1 MLSHSENQ
9 SAAHGPTR
17 YSSLRQVTST
27 NEQPDTDLS
36 KHGHLQSS
44 LWDNT
49 LQLTDQ
55 PNRKVF
61 TLGVHDGFSTASIA
75 LFDLSAF
82 PRNSIGSGSPITIAP
97 ASEIDLAIEEDSP
110 SGNVEFTSRGSL
122 VSERRDGKSKYLFVA
137 EPMDP
142 DMITKSP
149 GVQISISSSDATRCG
164 LKAHT
169 RVVVSTIDHNDH
181 RASHVEIAF
190 RDEYL
195 SRSDM
200 WRLAVS
206 ELAGKVVHKGQRLSF
221 MGTIKVAIKAIY
233 IRGRKVPS
241 ALFSAATKPIF
252 RSESARYVLFIQMS
266 KEMWDFDADGTG
278 EIMFDK
284 VVNGFLPDLFKRW
297 QKIKARHLVT
307 IVMFTRLEFSP
318 AEQTGLLTFGR
329 IVTDK
334 TSAGA
339 ASRRDFYRVV
349 VSDMPSA
356 EWSEI
361 LVQLK
366 REFRV
371 FLKDVSIHTCTSD
384 PTMTSEGPPET
395 SGGVPSHAISGSPS
409 PALRGN
415 ILEAVNLA
423 SSQFSC
429 DYIDRDLVRTGVSVI
444 VITPGTGIFEV
455 DYNLLATTTDNLIEN
470 GVGIDLVCLSRLPL
484 HSVPLFKY
492 RPTPPCLPRG
502 LNESSQLNKEPLE
515 SRMSRQLEKEGEPIT
530 GRNYWQGDEMLSRN
544 GAIKDLQG
552 EDWKYGIP
560 HWVDVS
566 FWTSTNEGNGPFP
579 FSHVGNGHRLT
590 LHGQLRRKPFVPRAR
605 MYELQMMG
613 VMENSLNQ
621 IRLPLLSKS
630 TLRRNRKSTAPS
642 SLPLSTPPSGR
653 RKSSHGDSMFR
664 QPAGGSLQTP
674 ASSVTSRNNFLQMS
688 KRAQYRWMDDY
699 DETLFCHPR
708 QRLAAA
714 SDGQPPVST
723 TSPAEREQQHNRL
736 TPASGF
742 QISAGTE
749 QSGKLR
755 DRAHPSLSNPAPK
768 DNTSVL
774 KLASPSNSHTTTP
787 PSTLLPKAPKLS
799 RRTSLG
805 FRGFG
810 ASTSKATAS
819 TGISVEHANPTEDH
833 QHRAAKKSSGTLTGL
848 LNSKPSIRQAGT
860 VEADAYLAEFSGGT
874 SSARPIP
881 IRHPTEIRISS
892 KDLHSQGRNNNST
905 MTPQRSDSF
914 RMSQNPQQPDGLLS
928 QAVTPTRN
936 QQISPMMAL
945 APWLTVINPS
955 NPHQTDSDSTSR
967 LGRWQHIFP
976 RKLRASKMKWKSLC
990 SPAAVPLTTEVFPS
1004 AEELATSYDSST
1016 YKLNLPRDDEL
1027 LEHPRSRHHWL
1038 LREMM
1043 AFRFSQ
1049 GFQVVVGLRLA
1060 ESLYLP
1066 NSENFDVFDDD
1077 RLSQTD
1083 MVIIMTKGSM
1093 IHKISTAEFGHVE
1106 VECMTRRSITAQTTV
1121 ADIKS
1126 DAYQPM
1132 VRTMLADDYA
1142 VQSIAITSR
1151 QPKLDWN
1158 LLDSRIAG
1166 HQKLDSDKQDDNIR
1180 SWRARLVL
1188 IPVPPASCTQLPFP
1202 SRSEDT
1208 EEELRLEGIKKL
1220 TQMWQ
1225 RFRYVPPSER
1235 RFQASSTRRRK
1246 DDNPLDIIYLT
1257 KNPSDIV
1264 ATEKDNIGEEMSSGK
1279 PVQLLPESELFQR
1292 SNLNLPLLAQT
1303 IQGEKGVRMMDRRWH
1318 LILHY
1323 NCFIGFELTSWLLQ
1337 NFRDVGS
1344 REEAVE
1350 LGNDLMQNGLFVHV
1364 KGRHTFRDGNYFY
1377 QVASDYRSA
1386 RPESRN
1392 SWFGS
1397 RRAADKSIPSTP
1409 ISEGPRQ
1416 ESPKAPGSRSS
1427 SAGNGH
1433 EHALSAA
1440 TDERRQLGIALS
1452 KSLLY
1457 DVDHRKRSYRPE
1469 LITLHYDRL
1478 HNPDNCYHIR
1488 IDWLN
1493 VTSKFIEDVIVSWA
1507 ALVERFGLK
1516 LVEVPLAEASA
1527 ITSMHPFRA
1536 PTLVKLAKSPPLEHP
1551 PTMLLDATSF
1561 TPQRKIEK
1569 RYYQKEIMKRF
1580 EFILDFE
1587 AASDFPADVDVTYS
1601 WGKPDYRYPQY
1612 VHRSGTV
1619 LAQITNGGDFLLLAN
1634 RLYND
1639 RSPGAQDAAP
1649 ACSEETPGKEGPG
1662 KSNRFSSARSGNH
1675 RGSPRISPYAS
1686 PLVRAA
1692 ADPRAPPTTKT
1703 PSTFAIPERI
1713 KKEFEDFCADAE
1725 ALDAFYTDV
1734 VKTAAMP
1741 PPSTP
1746 QNGTPLMESSIP
1758 TLGLPPP
1765 SLMLRDRS
1773 PGAEIGQRKTRNSGG
1788 DSPSLTPRRSG
1799 DMR

>member
-9 SAAHGPTR
+9 STAHGPTR
-17 YSSLRQVTST
+17 YSSLRHVTST
-27 NEQPDTDLS
+27 NEQPDSDVSGYGDSQTPAS
-36 KHGHLQSS
+36 
-44 LWDNT
+44 
-49 LQLTDQ
+49 DQ
-55 PNRKVF
+55 PPQLSDQISRKFF
-61 TLGVHDGFSTASIA
+61 TLGVHDGPSTPSTA
-75 LFDLSAF
+75 LLDLRAF
-82 PRNSIGSGSPITIAP
+82 AGKGIGGGIPIIIAP
-97 ASEIDLAIEEDSP
+97 ASEAGLAVEEESMNAINEVTP
-110 SGNVEFTSRGSL
+110 QGSL
-122 VSERRDGKSKYLFVA
+122 GSELRNGKSKHLFVA

-142 DMITKSP
+142 DMISKNP
-149 GVQISISSSDATRCG
+149 GVQISISSGDATRCG
-164 LKAHT
+164 LKAHVQ
-169 RVVVSTIDHNDH
+169 VVTSSIDHDDH

-206 ELAGKVVHKGQRLSF
+206 ELAGKVVHKGQRLAF

-241 ALFSAATKPIF
+241 ALFSASTKPIF

-266 KEMWDFDADGTG
+266 KEMWDFDTDGTG

-297 QKIKARHLVT
+297 QRINARHLVT
-307 IVMFTRLEFSP
+307 IVMFTRLEFTP
-318 AEQTGLLTFGR
+318 VEQAGLLTFGR
-329 IVTDK
+329 IVTEK
-334 TSAGA
+334 TSAPSA
-339 ASRRDFYRVV
+339 PRQDFYRVV

-361 LVQLK
+361 LIQLK

-371 FLKDVSIHTCTSD
+371 FLKDVSIHTCTPD
-384 PTMTSEGPPET
+384 HTATSEEPSNT
-395 SGGVPSHAISGSPS
+395 SAGMPFNVISGSPS

-455 DYNLLATTTDNLIEN
+455 DYSLLATTTDNLIEN

-492 RPTPPCLPRG
+492 RPTRKCLPRVS
-502 LNESSQLNKEPLE
+502 NQSPQLNKEPLD
-515 SRMSRQLEKEGEPIT
+515 SRMSRQLEKGDKST
-530 GRNYWQGDEMLSRN
+530 AGHSYRGDDEMLLKN
-544 GAIKDLQG
+544 GATKDLLG
-552 EDWKYGIP
+552 EEWKYGIP

-566 FWTSTNEGNGPFP
+566 FWTSSNEGNGPSP
-579 FSHVGNGHRLT
+579 FSPVKYGHRLT
-590 LHGQLRRKPFVPRAR
+590 MHGQFRRKPFVPRAR

-613 VMENSLNQ
+613 VMENSIDQ
-621 IRLPLLSKS
+621 IRLPLLSKF
-630 TLRRNRKSTAPS
+630 TLRRDRKSTAPS
-642 SLPLSTPPSGR
+642 SLPRSTPPNGR
-653 RKSSHGDSMFR
+653 RKLSHGDTVFR
-664 QPAGGSLQTP
+664 PLAGGSLQTQ
-674 ASSVTSRNNFLQMS
+674 ASSVTSRNKFLQT
-688 KRAQYRWMDDY
+688 RLRPQYRWMDDH
-699 DETLFCHPR
+699 DDLLFCHPR

-714 SDGQPPVST
+714 TESQPPVLT
-723 TSPAEREQQHNRL
+723 TSSAAWEP
-736 TPASGF
+736 TPVSGF
-742 QISAGTE
+742 QTSGSTE

-755 DRAHPSLSNPAPK
+755 NKAHPSPPNPAPK
-768 DNTSVL
+768 DNTSTM
-774 KLASPSNSHTTTP
+774 KTATPSTNHSSTP
-787 PSTLLPKAPKLS
+787 PSTFLTKAPRLS

-805 FRGFG
+805 FRVFG

-833 QHRAAKKSSGTLTGL
+833 QHRTVKMSSGALTGL
-848 LNSKPSIRQAGT
+848 LNSKPLMRQTGT
-860 VEADAYLAEFSGGT
+860 VEADAYLAEFSGGR

-881 IRHPTEIRISS
+881 IRHPTEIRIFS
-892 KDLHSQGRNNNST
+892 KDSHSQSRNNHAT
-905 MTPQRSDSF
+905 MTPQQSELF
-914 RMSQNPQQPDGLLS
+914 RTSQNTHQTDGFLSQPD
-928 QAVTPTRN
+928 TPTLN
-936 QQISPMMAL
+936 KQMSPMAAL
-945 APWLTVINPS
+945 APWLTVLNPS
-955 NPHQTDSDSTSR
+955 NPHQTDSDSISR

-1004 AEELATSYDSST
+1004 AEELANSYDSST
-1016 YKLNLPRDDEL
+1016 YKLNPPRDDEL
-1027 LEHPRSRHHWL
+1027 LEHPRSRHWL

-1049 GFQVVVGLRLA
+1049 GFQVVVGSRLA

-1066 NSENFDVFDDD
+1066 NFEKFDVFDDNQ
-1077 RLSQTD
+1077 LSQADT
-1083 MVIIMTKGSM
+1083 VIIMTKGSV
-1093 IHKISTAEFGHVE
+1093 IHKISTAEYGHVE
-1106 VECMTRRSITAQTTV
+1106 VECLTRRSITAQTTTT
-1121 ADIKS
+1121 DITS
-1126 DAYQPM
+1126 ETYQPM
-1132 VRTMLADDYA
+1132 VRTMLAVDYA
-1142 VQSIAITSR
+1142 VQSIAITSK

-1158 LLDSRIAG
+1158 LLDARIAG
-1166 HQKLDSDKQDDNIR
+1166 HHKLDSDKQDDNLR

-1188 IPVPPASCTQLPFP
+1188 IPVPPASSTQLPFP

-1225 RFRYVPPSER
+1225 RFRYVLPSER
-1235 RFQASSTRRRK
+1235 RFQASSVRKRK
-1246 DDNPLDIIYLT
+1246 DDNPLDIIYQT
-1257 KNPSDIV
+1257 KNPSDII
-1264 ATEKDNIGEEMSSGK
+1264 ATEKDNIGEDVSSGK

-1303 IQGEKGVRMMDRRWH
+1303 IQGDKGVRMMDRRWH

-1337 NFRDVGS
+1337 NFRDVES

-1377 QVASDYRSA
+1377 QVASEYRSA

-1409 ISEGPRQ
+1409 ISEGPGQ

-1433 EHALSAA
+1433 EHSLSAP
-1440 TDERRQLGIALS
+1440 TDERKQLGVALS

-1457 DVDHRKRSYRPE
+1457 DVDHRKKSYRHE

-1493 VTSKFIEDVIVSWA
+1493 VTSKFIEDAIVSWA
-1507 ALVERFGLK
+1507 ASVERFGLK

-1536 PTLVKLAKSPPLEHP
+1536 PAVVKLARSPPLEHP
-1551 PTMLLDATSF
+1551 PTMLLDTTSF
-1561 TPQRKIEK
+1561 TPQRKTEK
-1569 RYYQKEIMKRF
+1569 HYYQKEIMKKF

-1587 AASDFPADVDVTYS
+1587 AASDFPADVDVKYS
-1601 WGKPDYRYPQY
+1601 WGKPDYKYPQY
-1612 VHRSGTV
+1612 VHRSGTL
-1619 LAQITNGGDFLLLAN
+1619 LAQITNEGDFLLLAN
-1634 RLYND
+1634 RLYNN
-1639 RSPGAQDAAP
+1639 RSPGSQEGAP
-1649 ACSEETPGKEGPG
+1649 ARLEETPEKEGAG
-1662 KSNRFSSARSGNH
+1662 KSKRLSSARSGNH
-1675 RGSPRISPYAS
+1675 RGSPGISPYAS
-1686 PLVRAA
+1686 PLVHATT
-1692 ADPRAPPTTKT
+1692 DPRAPPTTKA

-1725 ALDAFYTDV
+1725 KLDAFYTNV
-1734 VKTAAMP
+1734 VKTAAMA

-1746 QNGTPLMESSIP
+1746 QSGTPLMESSIP
-1758 TLGLPPP
+1758 TLGLPP
-1765 SLMLRDRS
+1765 SLLLRDRS
-1773 PGAEIGQRKTRNSGG
+1773 PGAEVGRRKTRTTAG
-1788 DSPSLTPRRSG
+1788 DSPNLTPRRSG
-1799 DMR
+1799 EMR

>member
-1 MLSHSENQ
+1 MAESCTKLS
-9 SAAHGPTR
+9 
-17 YSSLRQVTST
+17 
-27 NEQPDTDLS
+27 TDWS
-36 KHGHLQSS
+36 Q
-44 LWDNT
+44 T
-49 LQLTDQ
+49 
-55 PNRKVF
+55 
-61 TLGVHDGFSTASIA
+61 
-75 LFDLSAF
+75 
-82 PRNSIGSGSPITIAP
+82 
-97 ASEIDLAIEEDSP
+97 
-110 SGNVEFTSRGSL
+110 
-122 VSERRDGKSKYLFVA
+122 
-137 EPMDP
+137 
-142 DMITKSP
+142 
-149 GVQISISSSDATRCG
+149 
-164 LKAHT
+164 
-169 RVVVSTIDHNDH
+169 DHNDH
-181 RASHVEIAF
+181 QASHVEIAF

-206 ELAGKVVHKGQRLSF
+206 ELAGKVVYKGQRLAF

-241 ALFSAATKPIF
+241 ALFSAVTKPVF

-266 KEMWDFDADGTG
+266 KEMWDFDTDGSG
-278 EIMFDK
+278 EIMFGK

-297 QKIKARHLVT
+297 QRINAHHLVT
-307 IVMFTRLEFSP
+307 IVMFTRLEFSA
-318 AEQTGLLTFGR
+318 AEQTGLLTMGR
-329 IVTDK
+329 IVTNQ

-339 ASRRDFYRVV
+339 TRPRDFYRVV

-361 LVQLK
+361 LLQLK

-384 PTMTSEGPPET
+384 PTMTGEGLPITSEGA
-395 SGGVPSHAISGSPS
+395 PSHAISGCPS

-429 DYIDRDLVRTGVSVI
+429 DYIDRDLVRTGVSII
-444 VITPGTGIFEV
+444 VITPGTGTFEV
-455 DYNLLATTTDNLIEN
+455 DYSLLATTTDSLIEN
-470 GVGIDLVCLSRLPL
+470 GVSIDLVCLSRLPL

-492 RPTPPCLPRG
+492 RPTSLRLPRG
-502 LNESSQLNKEPLE
+502 LNESPLLHKEPLD
-515 SRMSRQLEKEGEPIT
+515 SRMSRQLEKRGDPIT
-530 GRNYWQGDEMLSRN
+530 GRDCGKSDETLSSSGGRQ
-544 GAIKDLQG
+544 DLQG

-566 FWTSTNEGNGPFP
+566 FWTATDDGNGPSP
-579 FSHVGNGHRLT
+579 FSHVGNGHRLAM
-590 LHGQLRRKPFVPRAR
+590 HGQSRRKPFVPRAR

-613 VMENSLNQ
+613 VMENAINQ
-621 IRLPLLSKS
+621 IRMPLLSKF
-630 TLRRNRKSTAPS
+630 TLRRDRNSTSPS
-642 SLPLSTPPSGR
+642 SLPRSTPPNGR
-653 RKSSHGDSMFR
+653 RKSSHGDSVFR
-664 QPAGGSLQTP
+664 QLAGGSLQTP
-674 ASSVTSRNNFLQMS
+674 ASSVTSRNNFLPISQ
-688 KRAQYRWMDDY
+688 RPQYRWMDDY
-699 DETLFCHPR
+699 DETLFCNPG
-708 QRLAAA
+708 QRLPAVT
-714 SDGQPPVST
+714 DGQPSIST
-723 TSPAEREQQHNRL
+723 TSSAAWEQQHDRP
-736 TPASGF
+736 TPISGF
-742 QISAGTE
+742 QVSVGTE
-749 QSGKLR
+749 QAGKLR
-755 DRAHPSLSNPAPK
+755 RAHPKSNPTP
-768 DNTSVL
+768 NERTSNM
-774 KLASPSNSHTTTP
+774 KSASPSINQTTTP
-787 PSTLLPKAPKLS
+787 PSTLLPKVPKLS

-833 QHRAAKKSSGTLTGL
+833 QHRAVKRSSGTLTGL
-848 LNSKPSIRQAGT
+848 LNSRPSIRQAGT

-881 IRHPTEIRISS
+881 IRHPTEIRMSS
-892 KDLHSQGRNNNST
+892 EDSHSQSRNNQST
-905 MTPQRSDSF
+905 MSLLRSESF
-914 RMSQNPQQPDGLLS
+914 RKSENPQQMDGVLS
-928 QAVTPTRN
+928 QPVTPTRN
-936 QQISPMMAL
+936 QQLSPMTAL
-945 APWLTVINPS
+945 TPWLTVINPS
-955 NPHQTDSDSTSR
+955 NPHYTDSDSTSR

-990 SPAAVPLTTEVFPS
+990 SPAAIPLTTEVFPS
-1004 AEELATSYDSST
+1004 AEELATIYDSST

-1027 LEHPRSRHHWL
+1027 VEHPCPPHWL

-1049 GFQVVVGLRLA
+1049 GFQVVVGSRLA
-1060 ESLYLP
+1060 ESMYLP
-1066 NSENFDVFDDD
+1066 NFEKFDVFDDD

-1083 MVIIMTKGSM
+1083 TVIIMTKGSM
-1093 IHKISTAEFGHVE
+1093 IHKISKAKFGQVE
-1106 VECMTRRSITAQTTV
+1106 VECLTRKSMTAQDLV

-1126 DAYQPM
+1126 ETYQPM

-1142 VQSIAITSR
+1142 LQSIAITCR

-1166 HQKLDSDKQDDNIR
+1166 HEKLDSDKQDDNLR

-1188 IPVPPASCTQLPFP
+1188 IPVSPASSKQLPFP

-1225 RFRYVPPSER
+1225 RYRYVPPSER

-1246 DDNPLDIIYLT
+1246 DDNPLDIIYQT

-1264 ATEKDNIGEEMSSGK
+1264 AAEKDNIAEEVSSGK

-1323 NCFIGFELTSWLLQ
+1323 NCFIGFELTSWFLQ
-1337 NFRDVGS
+1337 NFRDVES

-1377 QVASDYRSA
+1377 QVASEYRSA

-1397 RRAADKSIPSTP
+1397 RRAVDKSIPSTP
-1409 ISEGPRQ
+1409 ISEGPGPG
-1416 ESPKAPGSRSS
+1416 SPKAPGSRSS

-1433 EHALSAA
+1433 DHASSAP
-1440 TDERRQLGIALS
+1440 TDERRHLGIALS

-1457 DVDHRKRSYRPE
+1457 DVDHRKRSHRPE

-1493 VTSKFIEDVIVSWA
+1493 VTSKFIEDAIVSWA
-1507 ALVERFGLK
+1507 ASVERFGLK

-1536 PTLVKLAKSPPLEHP
+1536 PALVRLARSPPLEHP

-1569 RYYQKEIMKRF
+1569 HYYQKEVMKRF

-1587 AASDFPADVDVTYS
+1587 AASEFPADVDVNYS
-1601 WGKPDYRYPQY
+1601 WGKPDYKYPQY
-1612 VHRSGTV
+1612 VHRSGMV
-1619 LAQITNGGDFLLLAN
+1619 LAQITHEGDFLLLAN
-1634 RLYND
+1634 RLYNN
-1639 RSPGAQDAAP
+1639 RSPGAQEAAP
-1649 ACSEETPGKEGPG
+1649 ARLEETAGKEGPG

-1686 PLVRAA
+1686 PLVCAA
-1692 ADPRAPPTTKT
+1692 AEPRAPPTNRT

-1725 ALDAFYTDV
+1725 ALDAFYSEV

-1746 QNGTPLMESSIP
+1746 QSGTPLMESSIP
-1758 TLGLPPP
+1758 TLGLPP
-1765 SLMLRDRS
+1765 SLLLRDRS
-1773 PGAEIGQRKTRNSGG
+1773 PGAEMGPRKTRNASGE
-1788 DSPSLTPRRSG
+1788 SPSLRPRWSG
-1799 DMR
+1799 DMRGAHTLSKDSVETC